1 MMPSSTRTTERFRQD
16 KGAGSTLN
24 LVPGTLD
31 SRAPSVR
38 ETTDTSPTDSRYRL
52 LLAMLSERV
61 WRMSFEEPIPIGG
74 APETIVQDIL
84 REARLVECTPA
95 HAQVI
100 DAATTRRFMDMH
112 LAELLVAPRVEQ
124 RAILQTFVESRFR
137 ITDAESYEWDE
148 QNRPIRVLTNMVG
161 IIEDGH
167 LTGLWGAQRS
177 GTTGRQLLPVPR
189 RLSESPSHCLCITD
203 TEGNIQFESPDLE
216 RLLGPPLAARK
227 GALFCDWIHPEDCAS
242 LKDCCHANM
251 VTGGCAGAFAKVRI
265 RRHDGAWVE
274 RAATACPMIGVPGPM
289 LVAVSILE
297 LPGVTDP
304 PSPSR
309 PAPRRKR
316 VSSRALSERICAVN
330 NVLAVISGHAQ
341 LATMNRPVDAE
352 TNEHLQVIVDA
363 AEQASR
369 IVGQIGR

>member
-1 MMPSSTRTTERFRQD
+1 MMPSSTRTMERFRKD
-16 KGAGSTLN
+16 KGAGRTLN
-24 LVPGTLD
+24 LGPGLQD
-31 SRAPSVR
+31 SRVTASQ
-38 ETTDTSPTDSRYRL
+38 ETTDPAPNDSRYRL

-61 WRMSFEEPIPIGG
+61 WRMSFEAPIPLDR
-74 APETIVQDIL
+74 APEVIVQDIL
-84 REARLVECTPA
+84 REARLAECTPA
-95 HAQVI
+95 HAQVL

-112 LAELLVAPRVEQ
+112 LAELLVAPRAEQ
-124 RAILQTFVESRFR
+124 RVILESFVESRFR

-227 GALFCDWIHPEDCAS
+227 GALFCDWIHPEDCAA

-251 VTGGCAGAFAKVRI
+251 VTAGCAGAFAKVRI
-265 RRHDGAWVE
+265 RRQDGAWVE

-297 LPGVTDP
+297 LPGITDP
-304 PSPSR
+304 TRPGR

-316 VSSRALSERICAVN
+316 VSSRALSERICAAN
-330 NVLAVISGHAQ
+330 NVLAIISGHAQ

-352 TNEHLQVIVDA
+352 MIGHLQVIVDA